1 MKHIPN
7 ILTGIRIALIGV
19 FCWLFLTAK
28 EPHQYIWPLL
38 VYALAFFTDLLDGYL
53 ARRNNWVSNFGKLFD
68 PLADKLMLVA
78 VLICFYIIGKIDL
91 YILIL
96 VAAKEL
102 VMIIGGGIF
111 LLKKFVVCADWWGKI
126 ATGAFV
132 ASVLITFV
140 NLIWEDVLGFLYP
153 WDYIISIVLSFVSM
167 FHYGITNIIAAKRKK
182 KAEPEKLS

>member
-7 ILTGIRIALIGV
+7 ILTGIRIAMIGV

-28 EPHQYIWPLL
+28 ESSQYLWPML
-38 VYALAFFTDLLDGYL
+38 VYVLAFFTDLLDGYL
-53 ARRNNWVSNFGKLFD
+53 ARRNNWVSDFGKLFD
-68 PLADKLMLVA
+68 PLADKLMLIA
-78 VLICFYIIGKIDL
+78 VLICFYVRGFVDL

-102 VMIIGGGIF
+102 IMIIGGGIF

-132 ASVLITFV
+132 ASVMITFISITW
-140 NLIWEDVLGFLYP
+140 NVLEFLYP
-153 WDYIISIVLSFVSM
+153 WDYIISIVLSFISM
-167 FHYGITNIIAAKRKK
+167 FHYGITNLIAAKRKK
-182 KAEPEKLS
+182 KAAQEKLS